1 MAVPHKVPKLPPK
14 IDYAALVT
22 QLGRA
27 HNALGRLNG
36 LIANLHN
43 PALLAVPLLTKEA
56 VLSSRI
62 EGTRATL
69 EEVFEYEA
77 AKNDSESTERG
88 KDVREI
94 INYRFALN
102 TALKNLE
109 KRPLSGNLMKE
120 LHSVLL
126 DSVRGANKDRG
137 NFRKLQVYI
146 GKPGA
151 SIEEAEY
158 IPPAAGQ
165 VPELMADLE
174 KYLNSDTEKDPLV
187 QIGIAHYQFEAIHPF
202 LDGNGRVGRLLIPLF
217 LYERKL
223 LSYPLLYISEFFE
236 ENREMYYALLNDVR
250 LKGDWTSWLNFFLDA
265 VSEESGKT
273 QSTVLKILDLHK
285 KLTQEVMADGSANAV
300 ALLDIIFTTPAV
312 SFVSIKERL
321 KAKSNQTIYNL
332 LDKFME
338 KGILKEI
345 PGKKRNKVYVFRQ
358 LMEILK

>member
-1 MAVPHKVPKLPPK
+1 MAAPYKVPKLPPK
-14 IDYAALVT
+14 VDYTALVT
-22 QLGRA
+22 ELGRA
-27 HNALGRLNG
+27 HSSLGRLNG
-36 LIANLHN
+36 LVANLHN
-43 PALLAVPLLTKEA
+43 PALLSVPLLTKEA
-56 VLSSRI
+56 VMSSRI

-77 AKNDSESTERG
+77 TKKDSESSERE

-102 TALKNLE
+102 SAIKKLE
-109 KRPLSGNLMKE
+109 KRPLSENLIKE

-137 NFRKLQVYI
+137 NFRRLQVYI

-158 IPPAAGQ
+158 IPPAAAQ

-174 KYLNSDTEKDPLV
+174 KYLNSDKEKDPLV
-187 QIGIAHYQFEAIHPF
+187 QIGVGHYQFEAIHPF

-223 LSYPLLYISEFFE
+223 LSYPVLYISEYFE
-236 ENREMYYALLNDVR
+236 KHRDLYYLLLNEVR
-250 LKGDWTSWLNFFLDA
+250 LQEGWTGWLKFFLVA
-265 VSEESGKT
+265 ISEESDKT
-273 QSTVLKILDLHK
+273 QATVLKILELHK
-285 KLTQEVMADGSANAV
+285 QLREEVMSEKSANALV
-300 ALLDIIFTTPAV
+300 LLDIIFTTPAV

-321 KAKSNQTIYNL
+321 KAKSNQTAYNL
-332 LDKFME
+332 LDKFAQ

-345 PGKKRNKVYVFRQ
+345 PGKKRNKVYVFSR
-358 LMEILK
+358 LLEILR